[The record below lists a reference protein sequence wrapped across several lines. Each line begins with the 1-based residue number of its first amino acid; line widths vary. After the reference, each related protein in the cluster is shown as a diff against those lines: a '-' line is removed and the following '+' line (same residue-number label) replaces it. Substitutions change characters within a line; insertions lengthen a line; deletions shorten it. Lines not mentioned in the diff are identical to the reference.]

1 MYIYRKISISI
12 SISEVY
18 LEFLVTQTFPTLLP
32 DFLTLANLV
41 VLKSS
46 FYHGLN
52 FYFHNH
58 HCSYSFYI
66 CESFVFTWV
75 FNP

>member
-1 MYIYRKISISI
+1 MYIYRNISISI

-18 LEFLVTQTFPTLLP
+18 LEFLVTQTFPTPLP

-41 VLKSS
+41 FFKS

-52 FYFHNH
+52 FYSIITIAVTHFIYVKVLFSHG
-58 HCSYSFYI
+58 SL
-66 CESFVFTWV
+66 
-75 FNP
+75 